1 MTLIKKISKTLCI
14 SLALMGGIS
23 TITYAS
29 TGNVEAVISG
39 SDSYRNIIGFE
50 MSETTPT
57 QNVISGCTGVYVSA
71 VIAGHPA
78 SVAGLKVGDI
88 ITKINSFA
96 VADKSDALEVMDGL
110 EAGRSYPF
118 EICRATN
125 GQIQRISINILVEKV
140 QEKAIAKI
148 S

>member
-1 MTLIKKISKTLCI
+1 MTLIKKVSKTLCI
-14 SLALMGGIS
+14 SLALMAGIG
-23 TITYAS
+23 TITYA

-39 SDSYRNIIGFE
+39 SEEFRNIIGFE
-50 MSETTPT
+50 MAETTPA

-78 SVAGLKVGDI
+78 SAAGLKVGDI
-88 ITKINSFA
+88 ITKINGFA
-96 VADKSDALEVMDGL
+96 VADKPDALEVMEGL

-118 EICRATN
+118 EVCRATN
-125 GQIQRISINILVEKV
+125 GQIQRLSLNILVEKV